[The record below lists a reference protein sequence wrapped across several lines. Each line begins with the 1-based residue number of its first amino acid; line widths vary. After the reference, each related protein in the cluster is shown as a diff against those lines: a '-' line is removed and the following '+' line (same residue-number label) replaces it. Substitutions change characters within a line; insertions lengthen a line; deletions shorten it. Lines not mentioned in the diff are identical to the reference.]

1 MKKEYIQ
8 PTIEVVEIKAKL
20 TLLAGSGQSL
30 GINMSYSDS
39 VDEEDEL

>member
-8 PTIEVVEIKAKL
+8 PTIKVVETKAKL
-20 TLLAGSGQSL
+20 TLLAGSGRSL
-30 GINMSYSDS
+30 NLNNEL

>member
-20 TLLAGSGQSL
+20 TLLVESL
-30 GINMSYSDS
+30 DLNSEL
-39 VDEEDEL
+39 VNEEDEL

>member
-20 TLLAGSGQSL
+20 TLLAGSFNL
-30 GINMSYSDS
+30 INSELVY
-39 VDEEDEL
+39 EKDEL

>member
-20 TLLAGSGQSL
+20 TLLTGSFEV
-30 GINMSYSDS
+30 Y
-39 VDEEDEL
+39 EDEVNEGDEL

>member
-20 TLLAGSGQSL
+20 TLLTGSFGV
-30 GINMSYSDS
+30 Y
-39 VDEEDEL
+39 VDEVSEEDEL

>member
-20 TLLAGSGQSL
+20 TLLAESSL
-30 GINMSYSDS
+30 DLNSELVNEG
-39 VDEEDEL
+39 DEL

>member
-20 TLLAGSGQSL
+20 TLLAGSLDLNSEL
-30 GINMSYSDS
+30 VN
-39 VDEEDEL
+39 EEDEL

>member
-20 TLLAGSGQSL
+20 TLLTGSGGSL
-30 GINMSYSDS
+30 DLNSELVNE
-39 VDEEDEL
+39 VDEL

>member
-20 TLLAGSGQSL
+20 TLLTGSFGVY
-30 GINMSYSDS
+30 NEEE
-39 VDEEDEL
+39 VNEEDEL

>member
-20 TLLAGSGQSL
+20 TLLAGSFDLNSEKV
-30 GINMSYSDS
+30 N
-39 VDEEDEL
+39 EEDEL

>member
-8 PTIEVVEIKAKL
+8 PTIKVVETKAKL

-30 GINMSYSDS
+30 NLNSEL
-39 VDEEDEL
+39 VDNEEYEL